1 MVRRTGGGSRRT
13 AKKIASPII
22 SPISGESSPIPLKFT
37 KSFDFDFDSLTSS
50 LKDKKKKTIVASSPL
65 LRPTNV
71 PTPDGTPVTIEGL
84 RELVSSRTDTVK
96 RSLDVCHSETLK
108 EFESSTMRITK
119 RFKIHSQS
127 CAQLCDEVDIEYKKI
142 SDRIIENTD
151 LLKSS
156 YLEIIKDAQASA
168 SRVCKVSIP
177 ELAQSFENAIEALH
191 NRYKI

>member
-119 RFKIHSQS
+119 RFKVWSSFFSVHFWI
-127 CAQLCDEVDIEYKKI
+127 L
-142 SDRIIENTD
+142 IITAFNTLNFSVIVELELD
-151 LLKSS
+151 SWIGNFYLRSYMILL
-156 YLEIIKDAQASA
+156 LFLQ
-168 SRVCKVSIP
+168 
-177 ELAQSFENAIEALH
+177 
-191 NRYKI
+191 